1 MQEMGDFMKR
11 RGWIAGFLLLALL
24 TGCGA
29 KEAPEQPEEQEQAE
43 QPKQAEEGTTPTAG
57 EPERYLL
64 SEEELAYMYRDGRP
78 NGFDFGGVEEDGAF
92 FYEFTRPEEPD
103 FSLRISEDFETATV
117 YYHGQTMVLNDRITP
132 NGSLYGWHISAGY
145 GGAASGYGMPFWADM
160 TGDGQ
165 PDLLWLEGGGGT
177 GFHENHCVVYDMAA
191 MTEIP
196 IVEPWQE
203 MAEFIDI
210 ETLGEED
217 GYIQCLVT
225 DAEGHT
231 DTAYMAAG
239 YDEAD
244 IWKKFHYTP
253 TKSDWTT
260 LDIGET
266 TGSLSAVMKFG
277 MADPHFGAFR
287 YIGELTTELA
297 YDAEQS
303 AIVRS
308 GPITV
313 TVYAPDK
320 V

>member
-1 MQEMGDFMKR
+1 MKK
-11 RGWIAGFLLLALL
+11 RGWIAGFLLFALL
-24 TGCGA
+24 IGCGV
-29 KEAPEQPEEQEQAE
+29 KEAPEQPEEREQAE
-43 QPKQAEEGTTPTAG
+43 EAEQTEEEANPTAC

-117 YYHGQTMVLNDRITP
+117 YYHGQTMVLNDRISP

-145 GGAASGYGMPFWADM
+145 GGAVSGYGMPFWVDM

-196 IVEPWQE
+196 IIEPWQE
-203 MAEFIDI
+203 MAEFITVEPLEWQPDKH
-210 ETLGEED
+210 D
-217 GYIQCLVT
+217 GGNIVCRVT
-225 DAEGHT
+225 DAEGET
-231 DTAYMAAG
+231 YTGYLWAWEEIWQEFAYSG
-239 YDEAD
+239 ESGVTWIDIDEEAC
-244 IWKKFHYTP
+244 
-253 TKSDWTT
+253 T
-260 LDIGET
+260 LQVGMSIGMENPEFAT
-266 TGSLSAVMKFG
+266 LWYMG
-277 MADPHFGAFR
+277 D
-287 YIGELTTELA
+287 LTTELA
-297 YDAEQS
+297 YDAEQN

-313 TVYAPDK
+313 SMDPASEG
-320 V
+320 